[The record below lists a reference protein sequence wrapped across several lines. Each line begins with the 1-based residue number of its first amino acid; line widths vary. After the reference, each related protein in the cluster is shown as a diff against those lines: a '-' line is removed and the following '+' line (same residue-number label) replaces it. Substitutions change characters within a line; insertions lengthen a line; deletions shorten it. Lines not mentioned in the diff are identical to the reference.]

1 MQVERIGRVAR
12 DERLARHA
20 GFWWGLAEGL
30 AFFIVPDV
38 YIGFATLF
46 SLRAGAVA
54 WVFSML
60 GSLVAVCAIYLLVT
74 ILAVPYV
81 GFLDAIPGI
90 NRALIE
96 QTAVRVAADGLPVTP
111 FLIVSGVPL
120 KVYAALAFTFGASLG
135 SVLLWTIFARIA
147 RIAPVFALLAV
158 VRLLFRRSIDAHGV
172 AWFVLFVLSWLGF
185 YIFYFTRLSML
196 Q

>member
-1 MQVERIGRVAR
+1 MQAERIARVAR
-12 DERLARHA
+12 DERLARHT
-20 GFWWGLAEGL
+20 GFWWRFAEGL

-46 SLRAGAVA
+46 SLRAGARA
-54 WVFSML
+54 WMFSIL
-60 GSLVAVCAIYLLVT
+60 GSLVAVCVIYLLVA
-74 ILAVPYV
+74 ILAIPYV

-90 NRALIE
+90 SRTLIE
-96 QTAVRVAADGLPVTP
+96 QTAVRLAAAGLPVTP

-120 KVYAALAFTFGASLG
+120 KVYAALAFTFGGSLG

-147 RIAPVFALLAV
+147 RIAPVFALVAAV
-158 VRLLFRRSIDAHGV
+158 RMLFRRSIDAREV

-185 YIFYFTRLSML
+185 YVFYFVRMSLV